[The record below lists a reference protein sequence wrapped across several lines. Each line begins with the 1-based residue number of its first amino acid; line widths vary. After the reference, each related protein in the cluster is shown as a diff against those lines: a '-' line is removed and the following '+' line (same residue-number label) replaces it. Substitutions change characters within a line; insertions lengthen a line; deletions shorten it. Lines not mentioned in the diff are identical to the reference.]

1 MSHLAVRSL
10 ISDTLQSLNLGI
22 QFTYART
29 TDFNTMRDKQ
39 YPFVQLDPL
48 TSTPVRMN
56 YTFNTSWDIGM
67 IFYQLDQKDGNQD
80 ESAVILDQMS
90 DIVDAFIRKLNR
102 ISNATDIDA
111 KIIIQS
117 ENVEISGFSV
127 TPFIKVTADILTGF
141 ILRFKL
147 ETPDDFNYCTIY

>member
-1 MSHLAVRSL
+1 
-10 ISDTLQSLNLGI
+10 
-22 QFTYART
+22 
-29 TDFNTMRDKQ
+29 
-39 YPFVQLDPL
+39 
-48 TSTPVRMN
+48 MN